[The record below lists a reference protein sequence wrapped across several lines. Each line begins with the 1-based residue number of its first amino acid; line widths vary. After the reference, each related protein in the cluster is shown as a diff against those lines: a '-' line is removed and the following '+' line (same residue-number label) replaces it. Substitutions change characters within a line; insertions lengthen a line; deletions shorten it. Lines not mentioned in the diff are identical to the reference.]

1 MSLLSPK
8 GDQCLSVEVGHHLED
23 GVVVCPVHDLK
34 AILKLLDKYPIQ
46 IQFVKVEA
54 VFMFNILSIMF
65 PDTPHLCPLGSS
77 LANSDNW
84 ILMFLILRLSTDSS
98 NNLQFVGL
106 GSSSLSS
113 LVSAVF
119 L

>member
-34 AILKLLDKYPIQ
+34 AILKLLDKYLIQ
-46 IQFVKVEA
+46 IQFEKVEA
-54 VFMFNILSIMF
+54 VFMSNILSIKFLF

-84 ILMFLILRLSTDSS
+84 ILMFLILRLSKDSS

-113 LVSAVF
+113 LV
-119 L
+119 